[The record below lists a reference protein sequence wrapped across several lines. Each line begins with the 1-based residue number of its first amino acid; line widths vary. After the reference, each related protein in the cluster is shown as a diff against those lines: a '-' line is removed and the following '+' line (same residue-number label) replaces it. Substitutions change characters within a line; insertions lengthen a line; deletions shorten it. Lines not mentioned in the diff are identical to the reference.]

1 MGQIKPKEYELRT
14 GEKLIIRTAVPDDA
28 KALLEYAHVIF
39 TEDLYN
45 ITTLDEF
52 KKTVEEERE
61 WIQSHYDKPAHLT
74 LTAEANGPLVG
85 FLSFEN
91 GSRKRL
97 AHQGT
102 LHMGVLPQF
111 RNKGIGT
118 VLLKSLLGWAKE
130 NPVIEKLALEVF
142 AANQPAIGLYKKL
155 GFLEE
160 GRRLRHVKI
169 ADGKYIDVILMY
181 RFVKD

>member
-14 GEKLIIRTAVPDDA
+14 GEKLIVRTTVPDDA
-28 KALLEYAHVIF
+28 KALLEYADIIF

-45 ITTLDEF
+45 ITTREEF
-52 KKTVEEERE
+52 DKGVEEERE
-61 WIQSHYDKPAHLT
+61 WIQEHYDKPAHLT
-74 LTAEANGPLVG
+74 LTAEVNGPLVG
-85 FLSFEN
+85 FLGFEN

-97 AHQGT
+97 THQGI
-102 LHMGVLPQF
+102 LHMSVHPQF
-111 RNKGIGT
+111 RNKGVGAA
-118 VLLKSLLGWAKE
+118 LLKSLLDWAKE
-130 NPVIEKLALEVF
+130 NPVIEKIALEVF

-160 GRRLRHVKI
+160 GRRVRHVKI

>member
-1 MGQIKPKEYELRT
+1 MGQIKPKEYELGT
-14 GEKLIIRTAVPDDA
+14 GEKLTVRTAVPDDA
-28 KALLEYAHVIF
+28 QVLLEYADIIF

-45 ITTLDEF
+45 ITTREEF
-52 KKTVEEERE
+52 DKSVEEERE
-61 WIQSHYDKPAHLT
+61 WIQEHYDKLAHLT
-74 LTAEANGPLVG
+74 LTAEVNGSLVG
-85 FLSFEN
+85 FLGFEN

-118 VLLKSLLGWAKE
+118 ALLKSLLGWAKE
-130 NPVIEKLALEVF
+130 NPVIEKVALEVF

-160 GRRLRHVKI
+160 GRRIRHVKI
-169 ADGKYIDVILMY
+169 ADGKYINVILMY